1 MTLTFDPTH
10 YSELLFQ
17 YQPKIIKTEAE
28 NEKSLSIVEQ
38 LMHQKNRSLEEDA
51 LYDLLIVLIE
61 KFELEFYAP
70 SLSPTP
76 ESMLEF
82 LMEQQQLT
90 AIDLVPILGSVT
102 IVNDIMTGD
111 REMTITQV
119 KQLAKRFGVEPNVFM

>member
-28 NEKSLSIVEQ
+28 NEKALSIVEQ
-38 LMHQKNRSLEEDA
+38 LMHRKDRSLEEDA
-51 LYDLLIVLIE
+51 LYDLLIVLVE
-61 KFELEFYAP
+61 KFELEFYEP
-70 SLSPTP
+70 SLLSTS

-82 LMEQQQLT
+82 LMEQHQLT

-102 IVNDIMTGD
+102 IANKLITGD
-111 REMTITQV
+111 LEMTIAQV
-119 KQLAKRFGVEPNVFM
+119 KQLAKMFGVEPNVFL

>member
-28 NEKSLSIVEQ
+28 NEKALSIVEQ
-38 LMHQKNRSLEEDA
+38 LMHRKDRSLEEDA
-51 LYDLLIVLIE
+51 LYDLLIVLVE
-61 KFELEFYAP
+61 KFELEFYEP
-70 SLSPTP
+70 GLLSTS

-82 LMEQQQLT
+82 LMEQHQLT

-102 IVNDIMTGD
+102 IASKLITGD
-111 REMTITQV
+111 LEMTIAQV
-119 KQLAKRFGVEPNVFM
+119 KQLAKMFGVEPNVFL